1 MKRSMT
7 CGLLSAALVL
17 MASPALAQ
25 DDEAIARTGSRIKT
39 LPKMDVHNPVAEKPV
54 QNADNADLSPEL
66 QAILAEAEQ
75 AEAAL

>member
-7 CGLLSAALVL
+7 CGLLSAAFVL

-25 DDEAIARTGSRIKT
+25 DEEATARTGSRIKT
-39 LPKMDVHNPVAEKPV
+39 LTPIKVHDSVAEKPV

-66 QAILAEAEQ
+66 QAILAEADQ